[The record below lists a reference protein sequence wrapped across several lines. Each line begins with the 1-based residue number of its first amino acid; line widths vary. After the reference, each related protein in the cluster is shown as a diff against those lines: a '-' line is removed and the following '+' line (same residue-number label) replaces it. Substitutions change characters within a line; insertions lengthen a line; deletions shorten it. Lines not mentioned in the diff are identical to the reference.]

1 MTQIWVNDVK
11 LQCLEKLITETN
23 SPHFKV
29 PPNIDFNLSITL
41 NTRYTTFGSLLINLE
56 IMTSQKKYILQ
67 TFEKLTKK
75 NRSDLLKIQMAG
87 SVEVSI
93 VVWSRYITLK
103 LFRRKLK
110 NDVMKRPLFHNFH
123 QAF

>member
-23 SPHFKV
+23 SHHFKV
-29 PPNIDFNLSITL
+29 APNIDFNLSITL
-41 NTRYTTFGSLLINLE
+41 NTRYTTFGPFLTNLE
-56 IMTSQKKYILQ
+56 RTTSQKKYILQ